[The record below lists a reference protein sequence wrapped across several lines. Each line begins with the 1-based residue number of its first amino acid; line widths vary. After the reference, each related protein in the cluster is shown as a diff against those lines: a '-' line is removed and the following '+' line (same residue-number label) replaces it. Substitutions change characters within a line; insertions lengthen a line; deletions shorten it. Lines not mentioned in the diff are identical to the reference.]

1 MPQLII
7 ADFSPQLVWLVI
19 SFIALYFV
27 MSKVA
32 LPRIGEVLE
41 ERQDRVTSDLEKAE
55 SLRGEADDAIKA
67 YETALAEA
75 RASAHNTAQ
84 AARDEMNAKADAKRG
99 EVEAKLAGQ
108 MAEADSRIAAA
119 REEAIGH
126 IRTVASDTARTVAS
140 RLIGVDVDDAALE
153 TAVAGAF
160 STTEGN

>member
-19 SFIALYFV
+19 SFVALFFV

-41 ERQDRVTSDLEKAE
+41 ARQERVTSDLEKAE

-84 AARDEMNAKADAKRG
+84 AARDEMNTKAEAKRA

-108 MAEADSRIAAA
+108 LAEADARITAA
-119 REEAIGH
+119 REEAVGH
-126 IRTVASDTARTVAS
+126 IRTVASDTAKTVAS
-140 RLIGVDVDDAALE
+140 RLIGVDLDDAAIE
-153 TAVAGAF
+153 AAVAG
-160 STTEGN
+160 SMTEGN

>member
-19 SFIALYFV
+19 SFVALFFV

-41 ERQDRVTSDLEKAE
+41 ARQERVTSDLEKAE

-84 AARDEMNAKADAKRG
+84 AARDEMNTKAEAKRG

-108 MAEADSRIAAA
+108 LAEADARIAAA
-119 REEAIGH
+119 REEAVGH
-126 IRTVASDTARTVAS
+126 IRTVASDTAKTVAS
-140 RLIGVDVDDAALE
+140 RLIGVDLDDAAIE
-153 TAVAGAF
+153 AAVAG
-160 STTEGN
+160 SMTEGN